1 MYFKATVTVCLSLM
15 LAACSGEVDEPASA
29 AIEANPGD
37 PGPTVTY
44 VTTET
49 FDTEVIQSDLPVL
62 VDFTATWCV
71 PCKVVDPIIMSLY
84 PEMAGR
90 AKVFKLDID
99 EDPEIYQR
107 LGVNGV
113 PHILFF
119 NDGQEQDRIVS
130 PQPRNIYVQYL
141 EALIDGRSTLEVSLQ
156 LLEEDA
162 FRRHFIMTRRI
173 EDLETALEAYPGLL
187 SEPLENGQTPL
198 SLILNSPNYRQDE
211 QIELALS
218 YGAQPTTRDLVGLG
232 RCEEFVAALAEDPQA
247 LDRPDPDGASPLYLS
262 IVRSYRLENGGC
274 VSAVLEAGADPGVN
288 TSQRFA
294 LGRRVVLLN
303 DPELIGEILDRGMD
317 PRQTDENGWNVVHW
331 AASYGYVDVV
341 ALFVDRGL
349 DLHATNH
356 KGETAADIVRA
367 RRDRTAR
374 ALEDGVDSYGREV
387 AEEARPFY
395 RERIAASDEILAILG
410 RSSAP
415 SAG

>member
-1 MYFKATVTVCLSLM
+1 MRSTVNALICLSLF
-15 LAACSGEVDEPASA
+15 LAACGGGDDVVGTTDSSPADS
-29 AIEANPGD
+29 
-37 PGPTVTY
+37 GPTVTY

-49 FDTEVIQSDLPVL
+49 FDTEVLQADVPVL

-71 PCKVVDPIIMSLY
+71 PCKVVDPIIMGLY

-119 NDGQEQDRIVS
+119 SNGEEQDRIVS
-130 PQPRNIYVQYL
+130 PQPREIYVQYL

-173 EDLETALEAYPGLL
+173 EDLETALDAYPGLM

-211 QIELALS
+211 QIELALAH
-218 YGAQPTTRDLVGLG
+218 GAQPTTRDLVGLG
-232 RCEEFVAALAEDPQA
+232 RCEEFVAALTEDPQA

-274 VSAVLEAGADPGVN
+274 ISAVLEAGADPGAN

-303 DPELIGEILDRGMD
+303 DPELIAEILDRGLD
-317 PRQTDENGWNVVHW
+317 PEQTDENGWNIVHW

-356 KGETAADIVRA
+356 KGETAADIVREK
-367 RRDRTAR
+367 RDRTAK
-374 ALEDGVDSYGREV
+374 ALEDGVDAYGREV
-387 AEEARPFY
+387 KEAAREYY
-395 RERIAASDEILAILG
+395 RESIRTNDELLAMLT
-410 RSSAP
+410 A
-415 SAG
+415 